1 MHDLNLAVHASKGLL
16 PEAGGMLDQ
25 PVKFVHTWQA
35 FQSDKDLIIEERRSK
50 KNGR

>member
-1 MHDLNLAVHASKGLL
+1 MQDLNLAIHASKGHL

-25 PVKFVHTWQA
+25 SMKFVNVWQA
-35 FQSDKDLIIEERRSK
+35 FQADKDLIIEERRSK